1 MAITDATV
9 TTEAIA
15 SREMDENVKYPIAP
29 ANPFENDTAANAD
42 VECSGASLN
51 KSAIT
56 ALFVFS

>member
-1 MAITDATV
+1 MAMKDAIV

-15 SREMDENVKYPIAP
+15 SREMDEKVKYPIAP
-29 ANPFENDTAANAD
+29 ANPLENETAAKAE